1 MKQSLL
7 FAPTLR
13 DMPKEAEVI
22 SHKILLRGGYMKQNA
37 AGVYT
42 YLPLGYK
49 VIKKIDA
56 TLTPPVDALY
66 KPSKV

>member
-49 VIKKIDA
+49 VIKKIESNKKEI
-56 TLTPPVDALY
+56 VY
-66 KPSKV
+66 G

>member
-22 SHKILLRGGYMKQNA
+22 SHKILLRGGYIKQIA

-42 YLPLGYK
+42 YMPLAYR
-49 VIKKIDA
+49 VIKK
-56 TLTPPVDALY
+56 
-66 KPSKV
+66 